1 MFDPL
6 YRSLDSTW
14 MRAVSTRPLQPPLS
28 ERRAR
33 LARHFVDAVEP
44 WLEAGES
51 YADISVERLITAV
64 DISRSTF
71 YVYFDDKGDL
81 LGAMAEDVTR
91 DLAEAGSAW
100 FGLAT
105 DATKNDLRDALAEL
119 FATYRRHRT
128 LLGAITE
135 SAAFDARV
143 RERHEALVDEAVSG
157 LDSHIK
163 DHQSAG
169 AAAPDLDARR
179 TAQWLTWMYERGL
192 YQLVGPASA
201 AETRKLLDT
210 ATNLIWRAI
219 YAGYHPE

>member
-1 MFDPL
+1 
-6 YRSLDSTW
+6 
-14 MRAVSTRPLQPPLS
+14 MRAVSSRPLQPPR
-28 ERRAR
+28 EVRRAL
-33 LARHFVDAVEP
+33 LARYFVDAVEP

-51 YADISVERLITAV
+51 YADISVERLITTV

-100 FGLAT
+100 FDLAT
-105 DATKNDLRDALAEL
+105 DATKRDLRDALGQL
-119 FATYRRHRT
+119 FATYRRHQT

-143 RERHEALVDEAVSG
+143 RERHLALIDRAVQG
-157 LDSHIK
+157 LESHIK
-163 DHQSAG
+163 EHQAAG

-179 TAQWLTWMYERGL
+179 TAQWLTWMYERAL
-192 YQLVGPASA
+192 YQLVGQATKPEA
-201 AETRKLLDT
+201 RKLLDA
-210 ATNLIWRAI
+210 ATDLVWRAL
-219 YAGYHPE
+219 YAGYHPESA

>member
-1 MFDPL
+1 ME
-6 YRSLDSTW
+6 
-14 MRAVSTRPLQPPLS
+14 AVSGRPLQPPRE

-33 LARHFVDAVEP
+33 LARHFVAAVEP

-51 YADISVERLITAV
+51 YADISVERLITTV

-100 FGLAT
+100 FELST
-105 DATKNDLRDALAEL
+105 DATKADLRAALSEL
-119 FATYRRHRT
+119 FATYRRHQT

-135 SAAFDARV
+135 SAAFDQRV
-143 RERHEALVDEAVSG
+143 RERHLALVDRAVRG
-157 LDSHIK
+157 LEGHIK
-163 DHQSAG
+163 EHQVAG

-179 TAQWLTWMYERGL
+179 TAQWLTWMYERAL
-192 YQLVGPASA
+192 YQLVGQASA
-201 AETRKLLDT
+201 AETRKLLDA
-210 ATNLIWRAI
+210 ATHLIWRAI
-219 YAGYHPE
+219 YAGYHPEG